1 MGEDEA
7 ERVWRLDGARAL
19 VTGGTRG
26 TGYEIARELHAAGA
40 GVILTGRD
48 ADAAGRAA
56 RSIGEGV
63 TGLSYDAARD
73 GVAEALAAA
82 VAARWDRLDIL
93 VNNAA
98 TLTPHFLTRI
108 SPAEFDSVFRVNLR
122 APLFL
127 TLALKPLL
135 AASGKASVIN
145 IAAAGAHRPIGGLGA
160 YTASKAALINLSG
173 TMAKEWA
180 ADGIRVNTV
189 CPGMVRTPLT
199 EAVYQD
205 ATTLQQRLALVP
217 LGRIGQAEDVGAAVA
232 YLSSAAASYVT
243 GQNLL
248 VDGGISDHMLAMVP
262 GRPGQPPVG
271 SRGP

>member
-7 ERVWRLDGARAL
+7 ERAWRLDGARAL

-48 ADAAGRAA
+48 ADAADRAA

-73 GVAEALAAA
+73 GAAEALAAA

-180 ADGIRVNTV
+180 ADGIRVNALT
-189 CPGMVRTPLT
+189 PGSI
-199 EAVYQD
+199 
-205 ATTLQQRLALVP
+205 ATDFILPKDPEKRARFEVEMGAQNLQKRLAHP
-217 LGRIGQAEDVGAAVA
+217 AEIARVVRFLASGAASFITGSTLVA
-232 YLSSAAASYVT
+232 
-243 GQNLL
+243 
-248 VDGGISDHMLAMVP
+248 DGGFLA
-262 GRPGQPPVG
+262 
-271 SRGP
+271 